1 MGIVAGERNF
11 NDFRAESF
19 GVAANGFE
27 RRKSGDEFFAGAD
40 ERSSASVEDFTGT
53 TTEDHFAGL
62 DGMRLRDSF
71 VKGFIGGVGI
81 AIDELQGVLHR
92 GDDLLRRAVG
102 VFVAAEDDGAEKLA
116 GAGGRD
122 EFAEGD
128 IGDGRESGGGNGSS
142 SGVAKKISACDGHGV
157 LAIQWS

>member
-1 MGIVAGERNF
+1 VGIIAGERNF
-11 NDFRAESF
+11 DNFGAQNFRE
-19 GVAANGFE
+19 AADGLE

-40 ERSSASVEDFTGT
+40 ESGSAGVEDFTGT
-53 TTEDHFAGL
+53 TAEHHLAGL
-62 DGMRLRDSF
+62 DGMRLSDSF
-71 VKGFIGGVGI
+71 VKSLIGSVGI

-102 VFVAAEDDGAEKLA
+102 VFVAAEDDGAEWLA

-122 EFAEGD
+122 EFAEGE
-128 IGDGRESGGGNGSS
+128 IGDGRESGCGDGSRG
-142 SGVAKKISACDGHGV
+142 GVAEKISARDGHGV